1 METPSKPSVVKAITS
16 LSRVPLLLL
25 VCGLVSY
32 GLLLALAPSVD
43 PADLTNVIGLLAIL
57 EAASIEMI
65 LRLMKRKKE
74 GQSNEN

>member
-1 METPSKPSVVKAITS
+1 METPSKPAVVKAITS

-25 VCGLVSY
+25 VCGLVNY
-32 GLLLALAPSVD
+32 GLLRALAPSVD
-43 PADLTNVIGLLAIL
+43 PADLTNVIGLVAIL
-57 EAASIEMI
+57 EVAGIEMI